1 MHIFPS
7 EILTTSQSVP
17 CSAFFKKIDTL
28 LFTLKPDSK
37 LVLYH
42 LFWEPSF
49 NIMQGEINSQL
60 CLVYENRKKKKKTLA
75 KNRNWRKKN
84 GDLTG

>member
-17 CSAFFKKIDTL
+17 CSALFKKNDTL
-28 LFTLKPDSK
+28 IFTLKPDSK

-60 CLVYENRKKKKKTLA
+60 CLVYENREKKKKHLQRIET
-75 KNRNWRKKN
+75 RERKMEI
-84 GDLTG
+84 